1 MVQSFVFLVGS
12 AIPILLVVGGA
23 FAFRRARAPQKLVL
37 LLVILLVSAP
47 LGALIIEA
55 AFPFHGHNPGQGV
68 KYVFLAEAW
77 ILTFGCWLIWVVI
90 SAIVGRKRLR

>member
-1 MVQSFVFLVGS
+1 MQSFVFLFGS
-12 AIPILLVVGGA
+12 AIPIFLVVSGA
-23 FAFRRARAPQKLVL
+23 FAFRRARAPQKLAV

-68 KYVFLAEAW
+68 KYVLLAEAW
-77 ILTFGCWLIWVVI
+77 ILTFGCWLVWVAI
-90 SAIVGRKRLR
+90 SAIVGRKRPR